1 MKKKYITLFLFI
13 ALCNEL
19 YGGIPSFMPMPSQ
32 YKNFDQYQQALQI
45 WEKVH
50 KKIVARNAFIQLP
63 PMPMPHQYHNL
74 DQYQRALTVWE
85 RMGTYQGRNNS
96 YAAGGEIVNLPP
108 MPIPY
113 RYKKYEHYQQA
124 LQAWINVS
132 KNIVARHIYV
142 QPPAMPMPIQYRRL
156 ENYQNALQA
165 WETVF
170 E

>member
-1 MKKKYITLFLFI
+1 MIKKYITLFLLI

-19 YGGIPSFMPMPSQ
+19 YAGIPSFMPMPSQ
-32 YKNFDQYQQALQI
+32 YKNLDQYQQALQI

-50 KKIVARNAFIQLP
+50 MVARSAFIQLP

-85 RMGTYQGRNNS
+85 RMGTYQGENNS

-108 MPIPY
+108 MPMPY
-113 RYKKYEHYQQA
+113 RYKKNERYQQA

-132 KNIVARHIYV
+132 KNIVARHIHV
-142 QPPAMPMPIQYRRL
+142 QPPAMPLPIQYRQL